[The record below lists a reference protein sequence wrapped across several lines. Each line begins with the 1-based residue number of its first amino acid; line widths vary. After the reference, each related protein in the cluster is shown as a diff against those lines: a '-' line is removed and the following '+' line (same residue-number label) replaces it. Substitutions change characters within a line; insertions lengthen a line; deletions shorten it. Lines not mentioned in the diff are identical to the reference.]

1 MSESFADLF
10 EESLKE
16 IDMQPGSIVD
26 VDNDWVTVNA
36 GLKSEGVIPASQFL
50 NEKGELE
57 IAIGDVVDVALDAV
71 EDGFGET
78 RLSREKAKRAEAWK
92 VLEKSFEAEEV
103 VKGIINGKV
112 KGGFTV
118 DLAGIR

>member
-16 IDMQPGSIVD
+16 IDMKPGSIVQGTVVD
-26 VDNDWVTVNA
+26 VDSDWVTVNA

-57 IAIGDVVDVALDAV
+57 VAIGDVVDVALDAV

-78 RLSREKAKRAEAWK
+78 RISREKAKRAESWK
-92 VLEKSFEAEEV
+92 VLEKSF
-103 VKGIINGKV
+103 
-112 KGGFTV
+112 
-118 DLAGIR
+118 

>member
-1 MSESFADLF
+1 MTGFLLTDRAAGCTDETCVDHIGHIMSESFADLF

-16 IDMQPGSIVD
+16 IDMQPGSIVQGTIVD

-57 IAIGDVVDVALDAV
+57 EIGRA
-71 EDGFGET
+71 
-78 RLSREKAKRAEAWK
+78 SCRER
-92 VLEKSFEAEEV
+92 V
-103 VKGIINGKV
+103 
-112 KGGFTV
+112 
-118 DLAGIR
+118 